1 MAGKGAAPRASTPG
15 SYRVIQAEPAKEP
28 PLPSLVRY
36 VVDEFGEK
44 HKQKFRWHPMTRKW
58 WKMWGESPLA
68 ESFTANDWDEL
79 LQAAMLHSR
88 YWRGDTKAA
97 AELRIRVAKFCATPE
112 DRSRLRIALTT
123 AEEKEKKLFQNFGD
137 RSRESGMK
145 AKVSTDSGVDRDD
158 G

>member
-1 MAGKGAAPRASTPG
+1 M
-15 SYRVIQAEPAKEP
+15 
-28 PLPSLVRY
+28 
-36 VVDEFGEK
+36 
-44 HKQKFRWHPMTRKW
+44 W
-58 WKMWGESPLA
+58 WKMWGEAPLA
-68 ESFTANDWDEL
+68 ESITANDWDEL

-97 AELRIRVAKFCATPE
+97 AELRIRVAKFGATPE

-123 AEEKEKKLFQNFGD
+123 AEEKEKKLFQNYGA

>member
-15 SYRVIQAEPAKEP
+15 SYRVIQAEPAKQP
-28 PLPSLVRY
+28 SLPNLVRY

-97 AELRIRVAKFCATPE
+97 AELRIRVAKFGATPE